1 MFNKRKV
8 IAWLSKV
15 SAVLALLFAFV
26 FVGSLD
32 YKDEQ
37 DQQSL
42 FCDNVKKGIWP
53 NYKGMDCGREKSER
67 QHQEN

>member
-26 FVGSLD
+26 LVGSLD
-32 YKDEQ
+32 YQDEQ

-53 NYKGMDCGREKSER
+53 EYKQVDCKGGEK
-67 QHQEN
+67 

>member
-15 SAVLALLFAFV
+15 SAVLALLFAFG

-53 NYKGMDCGREKSER
+53 NYKKVDCGDSENAK
-67 QHQEN
+67 QDK